1 MKKKNMPA
9 MSRGH
14 RQMIIVGCFLLAA
27 VAVWLDKGV
36 GGRGLRRVITRQW
49 PRNDTEKYHRKSF
62 KVIYIVDGDTL
73 DIDIADGKYDH
84 TRVRLLGIDT
94 PETGEGK
101 GQAMYYA
108 AEATEYATQLVLNK
122 EVTVILDAKSG
133 ARDRYG
139 RLLGHLQLEDG
150 RIVNDQLVRNGFAYA
165 DLRFDNDGFDRYVA
179 LQNEAL
185 KDKKG
190 LWKEVEQ
197 EQLPGWL
204 QRERLGIL
212 DGRD

>member
-1 MKKKNMPA
+1 
-9 MSRGH
+9 MSRWH
-14 RQMIIVGCFLLAA
+14 RQMIIVVCFLLVG

-36 GGRGLRRVITRQW
+36 GGRGLRRAITRKW

-108 AEATEYATQLVLNK
+108 AEAMEFATQLALNK
-122 EVTVILDAKSG
+122 EVTVILDAKSP

-139 RLLGHLQLEDG
+139 RLLAHLQLEDG
-150 RIVNDQLVRNGFAYA
+150 RIVNDQLVRNGFAYT
-165 DLRFDNDGFDRYVA
+165 DLRFDNDRFDRYVD

-185 KDKKG
+185 RGQKG

-204 QRERLGIL
+204 QRERPGIL

>member
-1 MKKKNMPA
+1 MKLRLQTKYKNNKLFIA
-9 MSRGH
+9 IALVLG
-14 RQMIIVGCFLLAA
+14 IAVGL
-27 VAVWLDKGV
+27 VIGYGVWHAG
-36 GGRGLRRVITRQW
+36 
-49 PRNDTEKYHRKSF
+49 DTIEKALVVS
-62 KVIYIVDGDTL
+62 VVDGDTIEL
-73 DIDIADGKYDH
+73 EDGS
-84 TRVRLLGIDT
+84 RVRYLGIDT

-108 AEATEYATQLVLNK
+108 AEATEFATQLALNK
-122 EVTVILDAKSG
+122 EVTVILDAKSP

-139 RLLGHLQLEDG
+139 RLLAHLQLEDG
-150 RIVNDQLVRNGFAYA
+150 RIVNEELVRNGFAYT
-165 DLRFDNDGFDRYVA
+165 DLRFDNDRFDRYVA

-185 KDKKG
+185 RVRKG

-204 QRERLGIL
+204 QREQPGIL

>member
-1 MKKKNMPA
+1 
-9 MSRGH
+9 
-14 RQMIIVGCFLLAA
+14 MIIVACFLLAA

-36 GGRGLRRVITRQW
+36 GGRGLRRAITRQW

-73 DIDIADGKYDH
+73 DIDIADGKDDY

-94 PETGEGK
+94 PETGGGK

-108 AEATEYATQLVLNK
+108 AEATEFVTQLALNK

-139 RLLGHLQLEDG
+139 RLLAHLQLEDG
-150 RIVNDQLVRNGFAYA
+150 RIVNDQLVRNGFAYT
-165 DLRFDNDGFDRYVA
+165 DLRFDNDRFDRYVA

-185 KDKKG
+185 RGQKG

-204 QRERLGIL
+204 QREQPGIL
-212 DGRD
+212 DGRDPGDRGN